1 MPSCCVSDILGNTPV
16 YVARAALYT
25 AVTDR
30 LRGVDTP
37 AIPQLLPPPPGP
49 VSYSRLG
56 LSPIGRR
63 GPRRAAG
70 RCGLRLVRGATDTR
84 RDRFGGCRCSGRG
97 RETGDRK
104 RR

>member
-37 AIPQLLPPPPGP
+37 QRRRYPSCFPPGP
-49 VSYSRLG
+49 GIVSYAAY
-56 LSPIGRR
+56 PIGRR

-97 RETGDRK
+97 RETRP
-104 RR
+104 

>member
-37 AIPQLLPPPPGP
+37 LRRRYPSCYLPTRARYRI
-49 VSYSRLG
+49 VCG
-56 LSPIGRR
+56 LSDRTPWTA
-63 GPRRAAG
+63 PRRWALRAAAG
-70 RCGLRLVRGATDTR
+70 AR
-84 RDRFGGCRCSGRG
+84 
-97 RETGDRK
+97 GDRHAT
-104 RR
+104 

>member
-37 AIPQLLPPPPGP
+37 AIPQLLPTRARYRI
-49 VSYSRLG
+49 VCG
-56 LSPIGRR
+56 LSDRTPRTA
-63 GPRRAAG
+63 PRRWALRAAAG
-70 RCGLRLVRGATDTR
+70 AR
-84 RDRFGGCRCSGRG
+84 
-97 RETGDRK
+97 GDRHAT
-104 RR
+104 

>member
-37 AIPQLLPPPPGP
+37 AIPQLLPTSAGP
-49 VSYSRLG
+49 AY
-56 LSPIGRR
+56 PIGRR

-97 RETGDRK
+97 RETRP
-104 RR
+104 

>member
-37 AIPQLLPPPPGP
+37 VRRPIPQLLPTRARRYR
-49 VSYSRLG
+49 VSYAAY
-56 LSPIGRR
+56 PIGRR

-97 RETGDRK
+97 RETRP
-104 RR
+104 

>member
-56 LSPIGRR
+56 LSDRTPRTA
-63 GPRRAAG
+63 PRRWALRAAAG
-70 RCGLRLVRGATDTR
+70 AR
-84 RDRFGGCRCSGRG
+84 
-97 RETGDRK
+97 GDRHAT
-104 RR
+104 

>member
-37 AIPQLLPPPPGP
+37 VEIVNTLAAEHC
-49 VSYSRLG
+49 SY
-56 LSPIGRR
+56 
-63 GPRRAAG
+63 
-70 RCGLRLVRGATDTR
+70 C
-84 RDRFGGCRCSGRG
+84 
-97 RETGDRK
+97 
-104 RR
+104 

>member
-37 AIPQLLPPPPGP
+37 AIPQLLPTRARYI
-49 VSYSRLG
+49 VCG
-56 LSPIGRR
+56 LSDRTPRTA
-63 GPRRAAG
+63 PRRWALRAAAG
-70 RCGLRLVRGATDTR
+70 AR
-84 RDRFGGCRCSGRG
+84 
-97 RETGDRK
+97 GDRHAT
-104 RR
+104 

>member
-37 AIPQLLPPPPGP
+37 AIPPLLPTRARYRSI
-49 VSYSRLG
+49 VCG
-56 LSPIGRR
+56 LSDRTPWTA
-63 GPRRAAG
+63 PRRWALRAAAG
-70 RCGLRLVRGATDTR
+70 AR
-84 RDRFGGCRCSGRG
+84 
-97 RETGDRK
+97 GDRHAT
-104 RR
+104 